1 MSVIF
6 TGMGGGLVSHVKIY
20 TRKPVDDNWE
30 VPPVNNPN
38 FINYGASTPAIAL
51 AINSDGAVFSTN
63 TSNVLHDFRRTEN
76 NPVHLGTIDGQTIA
90 LNDWP
95 GGVAMSD
102 DGNRMYAGDPANL
115 RYFIYTRPNRSTAWT
130 RTMQTGGTVNSSF
143 GSSISCSSD
152 GLAVAVGLPR
162 FTGSQTYT
170 GHAQVISS
178 SPGVPSGSLPT
189 PFPNSTAIPNYGKLV
204 AISGD
209 GKTVAVVGGGNNLG
223 TAWIQIFV
231 VNPAGTGWIAQGS
244 PLNWGVGA
252 ARFPTGITISQN
264 GNVVAVSGVRENNGS
279 RLAGRV
285 SIYQRNGTTWTNS
298 QNIQGQDQW
307 TYLGD
312 EVTMNGA
319 GTVLMATSASGVTVY
334 VRPTTAQNFARSQ
347 SLGGS
352 EGQYVRMSRDGGWA
366 ISSHLASNNLF
377 IWKAGV

>member
-30 VPPVNNPN
+30 VPPTNAPN

-51 AINSDGAVFSTN
+51 AINADGTAFSTN
-63 TSNVLHDFRRTEN
+63 TSNVLHDFRRTESS
-76 NPVHLGTIDGQTIA
+76 PVHLGTIDGQTISP
-90 LNDWP
+90 NDWP
-95 GGVAMSD
+95 GGVAISD

-130 RTMQTGGTVNSSF
+130 RTMQSGGTVNSSF

-162 FTGSQTYT
+162 YTGSQTYT
-170 GHAQVISS
+170 GLAQVIST

-209 GKTVAVVGGGNNLG
+209 GKTCAVVGGGNNLG
-223 TAWIQIFV
+223 PAWIQVFV
-231 VNPAGTGWIAQGS
+231 VNPAGTAWVTQGS
-244 PLNWGVGA
+244 PLGWDLGA
-252 ARFPTGITISQN
+252 ARFPTGIAISRD
-264 GNVVAVSGVRENNGS
+264 GNVLAVSGVRENTGS
-279 RLAGRV
+279 RFAGRV
-285 SIYQRNGTTWTNS
+285 SVYQRTGTSWTNH
-298 QNIQGQDQW
+298 QNIQGQDS
-307 TYLGD
+307 TSHLGD

-319 GTVLMATSASGVTVY
+319 GTIMMATSSSGVTVY
-334 VRPTTAQNFARSQ
+334 VRQTTAQHFARAQ

-352 EGQYVRMSRDGGWA
+352 EGWYVRMSRDGGWA
-366 ISSHLASNNLF
+366 ISSHNASNNLF